1 MGQAEAAVLA
11 AAIGGI
17 AAVLGALVLG
27 FVAVGNETRR
37 RRWERADN
45 ERRALR
51 AQAALVFEQVF
62 VLQHEME
69 WLTWHAHRRPAAVRS
84 ELTEAY
90 EDAVHRAYPR
100 LLGAMAVLAS
110 LDLKLYNLLLPLTEQ
125 LFALES
131 DIGTEITRL
140 GLPDHAGEALAAL
153 QGMHSTVSALY
164 RTYPPR
170 LAEVLQ
176 TADATYIPTRRW

>member
-27 FVAVGNETRR
+27 FTAIRNETKRR
-37 RRWERADN
+37 VWERADD

-69 WLTWHAHRRPAAVRS
+69 WLTWHADRRPAALCS
-84 ELTEAY
+84 GFTEAY
-90 EDAVHRAYPR
+90 EEAVHKAYPR

-125 LFALES
+125 LFAFES
-131 DIGTEITRL
+131 DIGKEITRVSQ
-140 GLPDHAGEALAAL
+140 PDTAEEAIAVLRDLRPAI
-153 QGMHSTVSALY
+153 TALY
-164 RTYPPR
+164 LTLPPQ

-176 TADATYIPTRRW
+176 AADRAYARTAQ